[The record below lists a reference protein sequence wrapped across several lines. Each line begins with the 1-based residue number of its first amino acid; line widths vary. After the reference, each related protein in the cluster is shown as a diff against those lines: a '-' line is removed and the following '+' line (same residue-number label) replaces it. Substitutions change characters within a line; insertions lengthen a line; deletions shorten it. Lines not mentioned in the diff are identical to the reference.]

1 MMVGLFISGK
11 ENVNVNNIDTFL
23 HPLVDELMM
32 FWRLGVQAMD
42 FGKPEGRCSFTFH
55 GMVMWT
61 INEFSGYGLLSRC
74 VHQGY
79 FSSPKSGPQTTS
91 RHSNSLRKLV
101 YIGHHRWL
109 RHRHPY
115 RLPQFNNPFDGHAKE
130 KGEPLV
136 VMGNEVITRGM
147 EYQWWIGK
155 RNQLGSTNDPSKVH
169 GVKQCSIL
177 SPISRYTL
185 C

>member
-1 MMVGLFISGK
+1 MVALLILGK
-11 ENVNVNNIDTFL
+11 KCVNMNNINAFF

-42 FGKPEGRCSFTFH
+42 FGKPKGRCSFTFH
-55 GMVMWT
+55 GMVTWT
-61 INEFSGYGLLSRC
+61 INDFSSYGLLSRC

-79 FSSPKSGPQTTS
+79 ISCPKCGPQTTS
-91 RHSNSLRKLV
+91 QHSNCLRKLV

-109 RHRHPY
+109 WHRHPY
-115 RLPQFNNPFDGHAKE
+115 QLLRFNNAFDGQEKE
-130 KGEPLV
+130 RGEPHV

-155 RNQLGSTNDPSKVH
+155 GINWGLPMTLRRSMGWS
-169 GVKQCSIL
+169 GVL
-177 SPISRYTL
+177 F
-185 C
+185 

>member
-1 MMVGLFISGK
+1 MMVALLILGK
-11 ENVNVNNIDTFL
+11 ENVNMSNKDTFL
-23 HPLVDELMM
+23 HPVVDELMM

-42 FGKPEGRCSFTFH
+42 FGKPEGRHSFTFH

-61 INEFSGYGLLSRC
+61 INDFPSYGLLSRS

-79 FSSPKSGPQTTS
+79 IACPKCGLQTTF
-91 RHSNSLRKLV
+91 RHSNSLRKSV

-109 RHRHPY
+109 RHRYPY
-115 RLPQFNNPFDGHAKE
+115 RLPRFNNAFDGHAKE
-130 KGEPLV
+130 RGEPPV

-155 RNQLGSTNDPSKVH
+155 GKSLGSTNDPSKVH
-169 GVKQCSIL
+169 GVK
-177 SPISRYTL
+177 
-185 C
+185 